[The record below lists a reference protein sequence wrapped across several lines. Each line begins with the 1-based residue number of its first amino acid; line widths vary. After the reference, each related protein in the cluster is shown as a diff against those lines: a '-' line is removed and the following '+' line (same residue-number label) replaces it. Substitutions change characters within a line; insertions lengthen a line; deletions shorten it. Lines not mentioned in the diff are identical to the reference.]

1 MVGAQLL
8 TPNVIECPR
17 VAGATWT
24 MTTERERTNGAP
36 CLGLMLVAAVALWLG
51 LGSGVVFLV
60 L

>member
-8 TPNVIECPR
+8 TPGVVECPR

-24 MTTERERTNGAP
+24 VTTERERTNGAP
-36 CLGLMLVAAVALWLG
+36 CLGLMLVAAVTLWLG
-51 LGSGVVFLV
+51 LGSGVAFLI